1 MIDRACISLNN
12 NCNLRC
18 RYCHFQDKQHDFTS
32 FGVTQLIQIVDN
44 IHAYCVDNNLS
55 GFKLGIVGSGEP
67 MIKKVEMAALLAHIK
82 ARGYSELKLYTIT
95 NGTLLSKEDLTFFHF
110 YKDIISLC
118 FSLDGYE
125 EIHNYGRDKFG
136 AVMQR
141 IDWYK
146 EIFGVSPSINATVNL
161 LSYQNKEKLVEFFK
175 GNGLN
180 NVTFS
185 KLVGYFNDDL
195 YITDEQYSDFM
206 EYVRVSGLNS
216 RQFSGEKKYD
226 CTMYGRLCGVGRT
239 NIFITPEGVYPC
251 GRFYK
256 DDRYLLG
263 SYDATLYEIEKKVK
277 LMKPVADGK
286 CYYIENVEVRR

>member
-32 FGVTQLIQIVDN
+32 FGATQLIKIVDN

-55 GFKLGIVGSGEP
+55 AFKLGIVGSGEP
-67 MIKKVEMAALLAHIK
+67 MIKKVEMAALLTHIK

-95 NGTLLSKEDLTFFHF
+95 NGTLLSKKDLTFFHF
-110 YKDIISLC
+110 HKDIISLC

-161 LSYQNKEKLVEFFK
+161 LSYQYKEKLVEFFK

-185 KLVGYFNDDL
+185 KLVGYCNDDL

-206 EYVRVSGLNS
+206 EYIRVSGLNS
-216 RQFSGEKKYD
+216 RQFSDEKKYD

-256 DDRYLLG
+256 DERYLLG
-263 SYDATLYEIEKKVK
+263 SYDAALYEIEMKVK

>member
-32 FGVTQLIQIVDN
+32 FGATQLIQIVDN
-44 IHAYCVDNNLS
+44 IHAYCVDNNLTA
-55 GFKLGIVGSGEP
+55 FKLGIVGSGEP
-67 MIKKVEMAALLAHIK
+67 MIKKVEMAALLEHIK

-118 FSLDGYE
+118 FSLDGYK

-226 CTMYGRLCGVGRT
+226 CTMYGRLCGVGST

-256 DDRYLLG
+256 DDRHLLG

-277 LMKPVADGK
+277 NL
-286 CYYIENVEVRR
+286 